1 MEHFD
6 VPASMARIAFH
17 LVRLT
22 LESQG
27 RALARALGIGRPV
40 ALRLED
46 LPVPDTRLAR
56 EATEWGEEVCPALLL
71 DHGRRGFLFADAIAR
86 HHRWSVDRE
95 ILYLG
100 CLLHDLGLA
109 PRFDTGQA
117 FERDG
122 ADAAV
127 SFLSQRGLGG
137 ARLRQVRELIEL
149 HDMVHQAHRASLETK
164 LGHFGIGVDVIAY
177 RIEDVHTETVRAVVG
192 AWPRGDFRHEFPKIL
207 ADEAKRK
214 PGTYMA
220 KLVHLGFEAKVRG
233 APIPDGARDVSPS
246 PVASQRPLPDGQR

>member
-6 VPASMARIAFH
+6 IPAGIARTAFH

-27 RALARALGIGRPV
+27 RALARSLGIGRPI

-46 LPVPDTRLAR
+46 LPVPDSKLAR

-71 DHGRRGFLFADAIAR
+71 DHGRRGFFFADAIAR
-86 HHRWSVDRE
+86 HHRWSADRE

-109 PRFDTGQA
+109 ARFDTGQT

-137 ARLRQVRELIEL
+137 ARLKQVRELIEL
-149 HDMVHQAHRASLETK
+149 HDMPHQAHRAGLETK

-177 RIEDVHTETVRAVVG
+177 RIEDVHADTVGAIVG

-207 ADEAKRK
+207 ADQARRK
-214 PGTYMA
+214 PGTQMA
-220 KLVHLGFEAKVRG
+220 NLVRLGFEAKVTS
-233 APIPDGARDVSPS
+233 APIPDESAPARSRVAVS
-246 PVASQRPLPDGQR
+246 A